1 VNRDDASTPSQGISF
16 KSPDGLTLR
25 ADAWGNP
32 QAAPVLLLH
41 GGGQTRHAWA
51 GTAAALAEE
60 GWYAVSLDARG
71 HGDSDWCP
79 RGDYNHESFAA
90 DLTAVSEVFEQ
101 APVLVGASLGGMSS
115 LFALGRAQKENRPA
129 PASALVLVDIATRME
144 IDGARRILEFMS
156 QKPQG
161 FSSLEEAAEAIA
173 TYNPHRPRSRD
184 LEGLK
189 KNLRLKED
197 GRYRWHWD
205 PAFVN
210 GRLTPSSMKVIN
222 SLDDAARGLSIPT
235 LLVRGRMSDLLSQE
249 GADEFL
255 VQVPHAQFVD
265 ISGAG
270 HMVAGDR
277 NDHFTRAVLDFL
289 AREVANS
296 PPA

>member
-1 VNRDDASTPSQGISF
+1 MNRDDASTPSQAISF
-16 KSPDGLTLR
+16 KSADGLTLR
-25 ADAWGNP
+25 ADAFGDP

-79 RGDYNHESFAA
+79 RGDYDHESFSA
-90 DLTAVSEVFEQ
+90 DITAVCEAFEQ
-101 APVLVGASLGGMSS
+101 APVLVGASLGGISS
-115 LFALGRAQKENRPA
+115 LFALGQAQEENRPA
-129 PASALVLVDIATRME
+129 PASGLVLVDIATRME
-144 IDGARRILEFMS
+144 IDGARRILEFMN

-161 FSSLEEAAEAIA
+161 FSSLEEASEAIA

-205 PAFVN
+205 PAFVS

-270 HMVAGDR
+270 HMVAGDK

-289 AREVANS
+289 AREVANA